1 MEFLKVDK
9 LKKSYEGHV
18 ALKEVSFSVPKGSIF
33 GLLGPNGAGKT
44 TFIRILNRIIAYD
57 SGEIFF
63 DGDPLAEKHVNR
75 IGYLPEERGLYRKM
89 KVGEQILYFAQL
101 KGLSYTEAYRR
112 AKDLMRKFDMSSWW
126 DKKLQELSKGMQQK
140 VQFLITIIHDPD
152 LLIFDEPFTGFDP
165 INQEMLKNEIIDLN
179 KRGKTILFST
189 HQMASVEELCDS
201 IVLINEGQI
210 ILSGNLQ
217 QIKQQY
223 KKNIFLLQFRS
234 PQVQFVET
242 GKFKII
248 DFRNGIYKIQI
259 TDETAVNDLINYALG
274 LGPITMFKE
283 ELPSLNEIFI
293 SAVHSS
299 NTKNVEV

>member
-1 MEFLKVDK
+1 MEFLKVEK

-57 SGEIFF
+57 SGQIFF

-89 KVGEQILYFAQL
+89 KVGDQILYFAQL
-101 KGLSYTEAYRR
+101 KGLTYTEAYRR
-112 AKDLMRKFDMSSWW
+112 AKDLMRKFEMSSWW

-165 INQEMLKNEIIDLN
+165 INQEMLKKEIIDLN

-201 IVLINEGQI
+201 IVLINEGEI
-210 ILSGNLQ
+210 ILQGKLKE
-217 QIKQQY
+217 IKEQY
-223 KKNIFLLQFRS
+223 KKNIFLLEFQS
-234 PQVQFVET
+234 PDTEFVET
-242 GKFKII
+242 DEFKILEVK
-248 DFRNGIYKIQI
+248 DGIYKIQI
-259 TDETAVNDLINYALG
+259 SDRSSVKELINYALS
-274 LGPITMFKE
+274 LGTIRMFKE
-283 ELPSLNEIFI
+283 QLPSLNEIFI
-293 SAVHSS
+293 SAVQSS
-299 NTKNVEV
+299 NLKTVEL